1 MQANIQIY
9 LPLRLENIKKLIM
22 ANVINLKIKI
32 SEYVLIFNFKKLY
45 FYVYL

>member
-9 LPLRLENIKKLIM
+9 LPLRLENMKKLIM
-22 ANVINLKIKI
+22 PSVINLKIKI

>member
-22 ANVINLKIKI
+22 PNVINLKIKI